1 MLHKSL
7 EKLDG
12 IERQYADATTEE
24 ESLAAATAFLECDRE
39 FHRALVERAGNS
51 RLTATVEG
59 LWAQI
64 SVFQKAGT
72 HRRGWTEMA
81 IAQHRAIIAA
91 LLNDDVDRAV
101 AELRNHIEMVKGR
114 VLDDLGPEQGESK

>member
-1 MLHKSL
+1 MLRQ
-7 EKLDG
+7 KLG
-12 IERQYADATTEE
+12 ELTAIERQYAEATTEDE
-24 ESLAAATAFLECDRE
+24 PLAAAAAFLERDRE
-39 FHRALVERAGNS
+39 FHRALVEGASNS

-91 LLNDDVDRAV
+91 LLDDDVDRAV

-114 VLDDLGPEQGESK
+114 VLDDLGPEQGDSR